1 VFEEVWLIVDDL
13 DTQAFASSATDQNG
27 VELAALYTLQHQKMQ
42 PVDVL
47 PSAND
52 RKALAFERMTRSC
65 DYDGFG

>member
-1 VFEEVWLIVDDL
+1 
-13 DTQAFASSATDQNG
+13 
-27 VELAALYTLQHQKMQ
+27 MQ

-65 DYDGFG
+65 DDDGFG